1 MSTLLK
7 TLQQFDITTLE
18 ELAGKTIVRA
28 VRSAYD
34 TNRERELA
42 KLIIDRYGA
51 TLLKSAEV
59 RNAIIDRLSRDDAAR
74 ACRELG
80 IRVQTPQSPYRALQD
95 YFTKSFTQTRAHEFV
110 SAFKLSEDLI
120 PPVVVDSR
128 SETVEIDVRF
138 GETVTLKGYLHPYQR
153 RVKDRIAVTLE
164 SGIRRLIA
172 QMPTGAGKTVTA
184 LELVVDQLRRPNF
197 QNLIVWIVDSNE
209 LADQALE
216 SFSALWKV
224 RGDRPVRAYRYFSR
238 FAPDFATCAPGVV
251 FASFDKVN
259 AAMNANGR
267 EQVKALAERARLV
280 IVDEAHT
287 SVAETYEHAIRVLTR
302 NDAPLLGLTATPG
315 RNDPYQTQ
323 ELARLYGN
331 TLVSITDENEQDV
344 PHAVDY
350 LRDAGYLAHIEF
362 EDLHSGSTVSSSDDA
377 AICTALAENSERNEQ
392 IVKQIERAV
401 ERGDATVVFACTKDH
416 VLALV
421 ALCRARNIDVGFVI
435 GEVPQPERLK
445 ILDRF
450 RAGELQVI
458 INHEI
463 LSTGVDMPNTD
474 RLIITRP
481 VGSAIL
487 YSQILGRALRGPKNG
502 GNARNTVVNIQDNL
516 ANYATASHVYQSF
529 KTTFQL
535 AR

>member
-1 MSTLLK
+1 MSTILK
-7 TLQQFDITTLE
+7 TLQQFDIKTLE
-18 ELAGKTIVRA
+18 ELAGTTIVRA
-28 VRSAYD
+28 VKSAYD

-51 TLLKSAEV
+51 ILLKSAEI
-59 RNAIIDRLSRDDAAR
+59 RNSIIDRLPRDEAHR
-74 ACRELG
+74 ACLELD
-80 IRVQTPQSPYRALQD
+80 IAVKSPQSPYRVLQN
-95 YFTKSFTQTRAHEFV
+95 YFTKSFTQGRSREFV
-110 SAFKLSEDLI
+110 SVFHLGEDLI
-120 PPVVVDSR
+120 PPVVLDDR
-128 SETVEIDVRF
+128 SETVEIDTRF
-138 GETVTLKGYLHPYQR
+138 GETATLKGYLHPYQR
-153 RVKDRIAVTLE
+153 RVKDKIAETLW
-164 SGIRRLIA
+164 SGVRRVIA

-184 LELVVDQLRRPNF
+184 LELIVDQLRRPNF
-197 QNLIVWIVDSNE
+197 RNLIVWIVDSNE

-216 SFSALWKV
+216 SFAALWKV
-224 RGDRPVRAYRYFSR
+224 RGDRPIRAYRYFSR

-251 FASFDKVN
+251 FASFPKVN
-259 AAMNANGR
+259 AAMESTTR
-267 EQVKALAERARLV
+267 ELVKALADRAALV

-287 SVAETYEHAIRVLTR
+287 SIAETYEQAIHFLTR

-315 RNDPYQTQ
+315 RNDLYQTQ

-331 TLVSITDENEQDV
+331 TLVSITDENGRDV

-350 LRDAGYLAHIEF
+350 LRDGGYLADIEF
-362 EDLHSGSTVSSSDDA
+362 EDLQSGSTVSASDETQV
-377 AICTALAENSERNEQ
+377 CTALAENAERNEQ

-421 ALCRARNIDVGFVI
+421 ALCRAKGIEVGFII

-450 RAGELQVI
+450 RAGELRVI

-502 GNARNTVVNIQDNL
+502 GNSKNTVVNIHDNL
-516 ANYATASHVYQSF
+516 ANFATASHVYQSF

-535 AR
+535 AQ